1 MLTCGVPGHAR
12 LRGPGTPDMLTWLS
26 GQSGLESTPWSIV
39 LPRYSGSCTLISF
52 TTEDFAELKESPLPY
67 TDGNKEAL
75 RESIASRFRF
85 SATEPDGGCP
95 HESHTGDTKAWGT
108 DVRPARRPRFW
119 FDLIKQQA

>member
-75 RESIASRFRF
+75 RERALRLALGSVPRSRTAAAHTSPTR
-85 SATEPDGGCP
+85 AT
-95 HESHTGDTKAWGT
+95 
-108 DVRPARRPRFW
+108 RRPGGRTSGLPAGRASG
-119 FDLIKQQA
+119 LI